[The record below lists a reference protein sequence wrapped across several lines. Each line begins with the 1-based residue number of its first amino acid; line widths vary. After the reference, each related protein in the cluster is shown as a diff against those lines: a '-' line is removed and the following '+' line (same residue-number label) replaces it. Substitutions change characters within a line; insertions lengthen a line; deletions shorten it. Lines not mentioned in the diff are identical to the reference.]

1 MKRGRP
7 KLPAKDRKSA
17 TVIVRLQ
24 DADRASA
31 EAAANRSGTGLSE
44 WIRATVVAAASDA
57 PKIAPKNLE
66 LSSRWLY
73 EAIRLEVW
81 GELSYETWEKLVKV
95 VEILKPE
102 RMNVK

>member
-7 KLPAKDRKSA
+7 KLPVKDRKSA

-24 DADRASA
+24 DVDRASA
-31 EAAANRSGTGLSE
+31 EAAAKRSGIGLSE

-57 PKIAPKNLE
+57 PKIVPKNLE

-73 EAIRLEVW
+73 DGIRLEIW
-81 GELSYETWEKLVKV
+81 GELSYGTWEKLSKV
-95 VEILKPE
+95 VEVLKPE
-102 RMNVK
+102 RMNAK